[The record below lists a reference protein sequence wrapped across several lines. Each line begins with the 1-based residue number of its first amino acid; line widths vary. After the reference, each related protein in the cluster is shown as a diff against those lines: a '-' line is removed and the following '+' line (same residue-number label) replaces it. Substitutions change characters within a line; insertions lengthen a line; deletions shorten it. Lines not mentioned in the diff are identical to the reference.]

1 MSVVPHHGGM
11 KQNIQETYAPFA
23 IFRPGTHQPM
33 RGKAQTFSAAD
44 IEQMAQNY
52 NPKVHEA
59 PLVLGHPEVDA
70 PAYGWVESLDV
81 VAGRLM
87 ATPRQISPGF
97 AEMVNPGAYP
107 KVSASF
113 FRPTD
118 TNNPMPG
125 NWYLKHVGFFKSS
138 NPWGEQAG

>member
-59 PLVLGHPEVDA
+59 PLVRVYSESRALAEVLVERYGEGKDNRQGPLLLELTHAALLRMMISGDWEKKAEDPGVMALFARTLRDLASAGKSDTDA
-70 PAYGWVESLDV
+70 P
-81 VAGRLM
+81 
-87 ATPRQISPGF
+87 
-97 AEMVNPGAYP
+97 
-107 KVSASF
+107 
-113 FRPTD
+113 
-118 TNNPMPG
+118 
-125 NWYLKHVGFFKSS
+125 
-138 NPWGEQAG
+138 